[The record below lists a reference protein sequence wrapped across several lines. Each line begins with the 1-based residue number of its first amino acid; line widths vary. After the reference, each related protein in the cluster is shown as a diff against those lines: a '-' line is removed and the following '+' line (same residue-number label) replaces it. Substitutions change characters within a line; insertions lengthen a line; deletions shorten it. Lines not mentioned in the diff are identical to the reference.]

1 MGQTARRAFVASLV
15 VLAVLVLALALWK
28 VKVILFLLFLAFVI
42 AAAMRPGVE
51 LLARARIPRVV
62 GVLIHYAVMAGLIAL
77 LIWIVVPRALD
88 QVQQALGTQGV
99 PTSTADLNKAAKHST
114 GVRHKVLVALQH
126 RLTKLNTTSLVSPAI
141 NATLKAFEAFIAIF
155 FTFAAAAYWIFERDK
170 AVKLVL
176 SLVPNKHRKIVRD
189 TWDLIDLKLGAF
201 VRGELILIAFVALL
215 LSGAFWAIGLPYWLL
230 VGMFAG
236 IVEIIPVVG
245 PIGAGA
251 VAIGVGFTA
260 SWHVALAA
268 GIAVLAVRMLE
279 DYVVIPRVLGHAVGL
294 SPLVV
299 LISVTSVTVL
309 FGGFAVLLAVP
320 LAAVVVT
327 LVDVI
332 VRGRD
337 PAKEEVPTV
346 LFPTKDAGAG

>member
-1 MGQTARRAFVASLV
+1 
-15 VLAVLVLALALWK
+15 
-28 VKVILFLLFLAFVI
+28 VILFLLFLAFVI
-42 AAAMRPGVE
+42 AAAMRPGVDR
-51 LLARARIPRVV
+51 LARAHIPRVA
-62 GVLIHYAVMAGLIAL
+62 GVLIHYAAVAGLIAL
-77 LIWIVVPRALD
+77 VIWLVVPRALD

-99 PTSTADLNKAAKHST
+99 PTSTADLNRAARHST
-114 GVRHKVLVALQH
+114 GVRHKLLVALQH
-126 RLTKLNTTSLVSPAI
+126 RLAKLKATSLVTPAI
-141 NATLKAFEAFIAIF
+141 NATLKAFEAFIAVF
-155 FTFAAAAYWIFERDK
+155 FTFAVAAYWIFERDR
-170 AVKLVL
+170 AVGLVT
-176 SLVPNKHRKIVRD
+176 SLVPNRHRRVVRD

-201 VRGELILIAFVALL
+201 VRGELILIVFVAVL

-230 VGMFAG
+230 VGLFAG
-236 IVEIIPVVG
+236 LVEIVPVVG
-245 PIGAGA
+245 PIAAGA
-251 VAIGVGFTA
+251 IAIGVGFTA

-299 LISVTSVTVL
+299 LVSVTSVTVL

-320 LAAVVVT
+320 LAALVVT
-327 LVDVI
+327 LVDVV

-346 LFPTKDAGAG
+346 LFPTKDVGT